1 MGSKNDH
8 VLSIVRGRVYRIPV
22 IGGKESYF
30 SDPLMYQ
37 IVGAYRIRPPDATDG
52 GEYMSCVRPPDVPAK
67 GTNADTRL
75 YRRLFHDNHPG
86 PIMPDWRAYAI
97 RPYPNGR
104 KKHVHFLNP
113 YVFSVTYSDEKWGLC
128 GYDG

>member
-1 MGSKNDH
+1 M
-8 VLSIVRGRVYRIPV
+8 YRIPV

-37 IVGAYRIRPPDATDG
+37 VVGAYRIRPPDATDG
-52 GEYMSCVRPPDVPAK
+52 GEYVSCVRLPDVPAK
-67 GTNADTRL
+67 GTNVDTRF

-86 PIMPDWRAYAI
+86 PIVPDWRAYAFA
-97 RPYPNGR
+97 PYPDGP
-104 KKHVHFLNP
+104 KKQDHFLNP
-113 YVFSVTYSDEKWGLC
+113 YVFGVTHSAKKWELC